1 MGNIRERTW
10 YRQGSELAEEI
21 ADTKVP
27 KGTLAFWNLGQCGFV
42 WKEQVTVYI
51 DPVLNDIRDEQGSSR
66 RLYPA
71 PFSPELVRGDYV
83 LCTHGHIDHLAVE
96 TLSGIA
102 RSDSSTRFIVPGAW
116 EKTLTEAGIGR
127 ERILTAQAGRRMDLP
142 GITVLPVSAAH
153 PEHRTDED
161 GKDTALCYLVAMG
174 GIHLLHL
181 GDTYLTDSLLEDL
194 RQLPA
199 PHLFFPPINGG
210 DYFRTKRDFIGNISY
225 VEAAALACILKA
237 DLTIPTHFD
246 MIEGNTIDPLIFAGE
261 LMEQN
266 PAARWHIPAL
276 GERVLYMK

>member
-96 TLSGIA
+96 T
-102 RSDSSTRFIVPGAW
+102 
-116 EKTLTEAGIGR
+116 
-127 ERILTAQAGRRMDLP
+127 
-142 GITVLPVSAAH
+142 H
-153 PEHRTDED
+153 
-161 GKDTALCYLVAMG
+161 
-174 GIHLLHL
+174 
-181 GDTYLTDSLLEDL
+181 
-194 RQLPA
+194 
-199 PHLFFPPINGG
+199 
-210 DYFRTKRDFIGNISY
+210 
-225 VEAAALACILKA
+225 
-237 DLTIPTHFD
+237 
-246 MIEGNTIDPLIFAGE
+246 
-261 LMEQN
+261 
-266 PAARWHIPAL
+266 
-276 GERVLYMK
+276 